1 MFQWGGVSERNL
13 RKEPKLGIDHNLWRG
28 TRASAGKLWEVPKTR
43 TVRLVRSSGLLGQGR
58 RIRAE
63 SPCRSSESLGRFEWS
78 EEAEPLAG
86 RGWLGAEEGEN
97 LRKHPNVEEL
107 ISEEFTTWEPPPKPL
122 RVFSEAAEA
131 TAADSLLNS
140 SEIADTLRK
149 QALGEVYFAGGRAG
163 GRGEGRSRGW
173 AGGPG
178 LIRQEAV
185 ARRGRPEVAEASG
198 GSSRSGRSGRAA
210 RRGESCTGPTR
221 PSQHVG
227 LRRVRAAAQ
236 RE

>member
-1 MFQWGGVSERNL
+1 MFQWGGVSKRNL
-13 RKEPKLGIDHNLWRG
+13 RKEPKLGIDYNLWRG
-28 TRASAGKLWEVPKTR
+28 TRASAGNLWEVPKTR

-97 LRKHPNVEEL
+97 LRKHPNIEEL
-107 ISEEFTTWEPPPKPL
+107 ISEEFTTWEPPETSSGIFGSSRSHRSRL
-122 RVFSEAAEA
+122 SSQQFGNSRH
-131 TAADSLLNS
+131 S
-140 SEIADTLRK
+140 SETSSGGGVLC
-149 QALGEVYFAGGRAG
+149 GRAG